1 MSMNNCTF
9 TGNLGGDAIVK
20 TGVGSNNLT
29 MALFSVAVNNHVKG
43 EDKTMWVACT
53 LFGKRAEGALPQ
65 YLKRGQ
71 SVCVA
76 GPIDLNEWTAD
87 DGTARASVQLIVNEL
102 DLIGSKQDRPSAAPT
117 SNGEEIPWE

>member
-9 TGNLGGDAIVK
+9 TGNLGGDCTVK
-20 TGVGSNNLT
+20 TGVGPSNLT
-29 MALFSVAVNNHVKG
+29 IANFSVAVNTHVKG
-43 EDKTMWVACT
+43 EDKTMWVSCS
-53 LFGKRAEGALPQ
+53 LFGQRAEGKLPQ

-87 DGTARASVQLIVNEL
+87 DGTARATVQMNVREL
-102 DLIGSKQDRPSAAPT
+102 DLIGSKQDGPAPS
-117 SNGEEIPWE
+117 SNVEEIPWN